1 MRKGYFSTIVFFL
14 LLGFIFPMNF
24 SLFSQ
29 QVKVNQKQIDR
40 KRRKEGIKAKKVYE
54 ADLKRHHKSQTKETR
69 AMMRESRKKSKRIT
83 PLKK

>member
-1 MRKGYFSTIVFFL
+1 MQRANFPTIILFL
-14 LLGFIFPMNF
+14 LMSFVFPMSS

-40 KRRKEGIKAKKVYE
+40 KRRKEGIKAKKAYE
-54 ADLKRHHKSQTKETR
+54 ADLKQHHTSQSKETR